1 MSLLPPPSFVHGI
14 YRSRLAQDWPGES
27 LILQISQVF
36 INGYAPII
44 GVGPA
49 QPSVSTEFQTDKSDV
64 LIAYRHHFLP
74 GIDAYRPWVS
84 RGGRSCQPGRR
95 NNY

>member
-1 MSLLPPPSFVHGI
+1 MSLMPPPSFVHGI

-27 LILQISQVF
+27 LVLQISQVF

-49 QPSVSTEFQTDKSDV
+49 QASVSTEF
-64 LIAYRHHFLP
+64 
-74 GIDAYRPWVS
+74 
-84 RGGRSCQPGRR
+84 
-95 NNY
+95 